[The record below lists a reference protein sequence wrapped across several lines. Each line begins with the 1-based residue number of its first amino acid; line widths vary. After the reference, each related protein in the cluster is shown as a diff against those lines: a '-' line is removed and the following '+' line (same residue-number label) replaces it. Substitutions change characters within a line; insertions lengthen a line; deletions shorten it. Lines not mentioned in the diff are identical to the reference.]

1 MNFSILHKERV
12 CYIRRPLRG
21 HQAARREVHS
31 HSATVSHGSFW
42 SFCVHLCS
50 YRLLYCVPQVLRSS
64 SLICSMLSAG
74 CRQLTECTVRPQNAI
89 RYHLLAGF
97 PQLRAPSETHTV
109 SRIDDFPPQWRFL
122 LFSRALSPSSPLI
135 LAVLDSIWTSFWKPQ
150 GLQNIANLT

>member
-1 MNFSILHKERV
+1 MWCPTII
-12 CYIRRPLRG
+12 IRRPLRG

-31 HSATVSHGSFW
+31 HSATISHGSFW

-74 CRQLTECTVRPQNAI
+74 CRQLTECTVRTQNTS

-97 PQLRAPSETHTV
+97 SQLRGPPETHTV
-109 SRIDDFPPQWRFL
+109 SRIDDFPPQGLFL
-122 LFSRALSPSSPLI
+122 LSSRVLSPSCPLI
-135 LAVLDSIWTSFWKPQ
+135 LAVLDSIWTSFWKP
-150 GLQNIANLT
+150 

>member
-1 MNFSILHKERV
+1 MVLTILK
-12 CYIRRPLRG
+12 IRRPLRG

-31 HSATVSHGSFW
+31 HSVTVSHGSFW

-74 CRQLTECTVRPQNAI
+74 CRQLTECTVGTQNPP

-97 PQLRAPSETHTV
+97 SQLRAPPETHTV
-109 SRIDDFPPQWRFL
+109 SRIDDFPPQGRFL
-122 LFSRALSPSSPLI
+122 LSSRALSPSSPLI
-135 LAVLDSIWTSFWKPQ
+135 LVVLDSIWTSFWKPQ
-150 GLQNIANLT
+150 GPQNIAN